1 MKRNSLL
8 RNLLCCVWCIV
19 HCAMISCTN
28 DESFTTSREDML
40 TFTADTLRM
49 DTVFSN
55 VGSATYT
62 FWVYNHTNQGIRLN
76 SVRLKNG
83 NQTGFRVNVDGSY
96 LDNTLG
102 AVVTDIEVRKGDSL
116 CVFVELTSPETH
128 QLEPQMV
135 SDDLLFLLES
145 GIEQR
150 VRLEAWAWDAEK
162 WTDKVI
168 SRDTIIYTRV
178 PIVLYGSGLRVDSG
192 AVLTLVG
199 TTLYFHDGAGIDVY
213 GRIEAEDCVMRG
225 DRLDHMFDYL
235 PYDRISGQWR
245 GLWFAPSSTGNMLIG
260 TEIRNANA
268 GICLSDSSEFNRGQ
282 LRLGMS
288 HCVVHNTKGHGLV
301 SYHSNIAL
309 EYCQL
314 TNTFGDCLAVYGGIC
329 TVDHCTLAQFY
340 PFSAECGA
348 ALRFVANG
356 DIYFVCTNSIVTGYE
371 EDVVMGEV
379 TDTTAVYAYQFSDC
393 LLRTPKVE
401 NDTVGFRNIIWET
414 PKDSIQG
421 KKHFARIDEDNLYYD
436 FHLDSLSIAKGKG
449 CYPE

>member
-1 MKRNSLL
+1 M
-8 RNLLCCVWCIV
+8 
-19 HCAMISCTN
+19 
-28 DESFTTSREDML
+28 
-40 TFTADTLRM
+40 
-49 DTVFSN
+49 
-55 VGSATYT
+55 
-62 FWVYNHTNQGIRLN
+62 
-76 SVRLKNG
+76 
-83 NQTGFRVNVDGSY
+83 
-96 LDNTLG
+96 
-102 AVVTDIEVRKGDSL
+102 
-116 CVFVELTSPETH
+116 
-128 QLEPQMV
+128 
-135 SDDLLFLLES
+135 
-145 GIEQR
+145 
-150 VRLEAWAWDAEK
+150 
-162 WTDKVI
+162 
-168 SRDTIIYTRV
+168 
-178 PIVLYGSGLRVDSG
+178 
-192 AVLTLVG
+192 TLVG

-314 TNTFGDCLAVYGGIC
+314 TNSFGDCLAVYGGIC